1 VSHILFVFVIT
12 LITLQRFQYVISI
25 WKYSI
30 SMDVKVDTTKIFL
43 TTTNLHF
50 VQY

>member
-12 LITLQRFQYVISI
+12 LTTLQRFQYDISI

-30 SMDVKVDTTKIFL
+30 SMDVKAGTTKIFL
-43 TTTNLHF
+43 VTANLHF
-50 VQY
+50 IQH